1 MKVRAI
7 ITAFAVLL
15 VSASTSLGQ
24 ETPEDRLQAGIY
36 AEEVQGNLEEAVAIY
51 RSILRD
57 FAESRAVGAK
67 AQLHIGLCLE
77 VLGLDEARQAYQRVV
92 EEYGEHTDEV
102 ALARERLAS
111 LMEEQA
117 ELRPQPRFRP
127 VKIASKPQ
135 NGVLSPDGNRL
146 AFISDGAVWVVPIH
160 GRVAPDIAGEPV
172 RLAAVP
178 GVWDNGSLLAWSA
191 NGEWI
196 AVNGGSEDVDAVS
209 VISED
214 GDETHLVE
222 LPNRGGHAWNHR
234 LSLSPDGQEVAISV
248 LDPAAGEVEY
258 EMDVRHI
265 YTVPVG
271 GAEPQQV
278 SPARASMP
286 SFSPDGR
293 HIAYV
298 GSRERDGW
306 RENAEVMWDG
316 SLWIV
321 DAAGDTPIKLADV
334 DGRLRGPVW
343 SPDGKYIAAHYEP
356 GGTNDSKEIWVYS
369 LSPDASSAGEPTK
382 IRLPRSS
389 WNMVAGWTPDN
400 ELGVFMATEEKS
412 AIYTVPAS
420 GGKAVQITP
429 EGGYYPRWSPDGEH
443 IYFRQ
448 WNGETEKVTTAYVPA
463 TGGNPVEIPVTTER
477 WLFSRV
483 PGGGQNVSPDGKWI
497 VMSAAQEPYD
507 SKEGVDVWAIPL
519 DGERPTRLTSDES
532 FEGYPC
538 WSPDG
543 EWIAFTDYHESSEE
557 EGVWTAIHV
566 VAAEGGEIRQITS
579 EADSVGDGP
588 IAFTPDGEGIAF
600 FSGDDVK
607 TIPLD
612 GGPPEVLLSGITF
625 SRHSQLAYSP
635 DGSRIAHS
643 VGGKIW
649 ITSLGGGRPE
659 ELRTGLPETAML
671 SEFGWSPDGEKIA
684 FMATMGGEAEFWLIS
699 DFLPAER

>member
-234 LSLSPDGQEVAISV
+234 LSLSPDGQEVAISA
-248 LDPAAGEVEY
+248 LDTAAGEVEY
-258 EMDVRHI
+258 QVDARHI

-356 GGTNDSKEIWVYS
+356 GNTNDSREIWIYP
-369 LSPDASSAGEPTK
+369 LSPDKASADEPTR

-389 WNMVAGWTPDN
+389 WNMVAGWTLEND
-400 ELGVFMATEEKS
+400 LGVFLTSEEES
-412 AIYTVPAS
+412 AVYTVPAS

-429 EGGYYPRWSPDGEH
+429 ANGWPYYPRWSPDAER
-443 IYFRQ
+443 IYFRG
-448 WNGETEKVTTAYVPA
+448 GETGPVAYVPA
-463 TGGNPVEIPVTTER
+463 TGGDPVEVPVASD
-477 WLFSRV
+477 SRFISMV
-483 PGGGQNVSPDGKWI
+483 PGGGQNVSPDGERI
-497 VMSAAQEPYD
+497 VVSAAREPYD
-507 SKEGVDVWAIPL
+507 RKEGVDVWTLPL
-519 DGERPTRLTSDES
+519 HGGRPTRLTTDGSYEA
-532 FEGYPC
+532 YPC

-543 EWIAFTDYHESSEE
+543 EWIAFTDRHRESEN
-557 EGVWTAIHV
+557 EGFKAIYLV
-566 VAAEGGEIRQITS
+566 PAVGGEIRQITS
-579 EADSVGDGP
+579 EADSVGGGA
-588 IAFTPDGEGIAF
+588 IAFSRDGERIAF
-600 FSGDDVK
+600 FSGGAIK
-607 TIPLD
+607 TVPIE
-612 GGPPEVLLSGITF
+612 GGQSEVLLAEVNSND
-625 SRHSQLAYSP
+625 HSQLAYSP

-643 VGGKIW
+643 VGGKIL